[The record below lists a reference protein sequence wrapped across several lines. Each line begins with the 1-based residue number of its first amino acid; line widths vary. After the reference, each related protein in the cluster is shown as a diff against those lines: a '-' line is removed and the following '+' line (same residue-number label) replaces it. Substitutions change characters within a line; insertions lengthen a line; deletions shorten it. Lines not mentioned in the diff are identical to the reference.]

1 MSDYVITGKKGAGK
15 SLLAVG
21 IARDA
26 LSQGKRV
33 ATNLDIYLDNLCRPK
48 SKATVI
54 RLPDRPT
61 ADDLAQI
68 GRGQEGVEE
77 DRNGVIILDE
87 ASSILNAR
95 QWADKDRTATLE
107 WLIHSRK
114 LGWDTYL
121 IAQGLSQIDKQV
133 RESQLE
139 YHIAVKRTD
148 KWPIP
153 VVTSLTRAFGFP
165 VHFPKVHI
173 GIVKHG
179 MSHDALIVERKWYR
193 AKELYKAYDTQQLFK
208 PRGASDAVGVHTLL
222 SAWHLK
228 GRYQPASKWDKL
240 RSWVAALAA
249 QRPMQ
254 PPRPKHRLVQLL
266 EALPPDQRIKH
277 WQRLHALGAI

>member
-26 LSQGKRV
+26 LAQGKRV
-33 ATNLDIYLDNLCRPK
+33 ATNLDLHLDKLCRH
-48 SKATVI
+48 SSRATVI
-54 RLPDRPT
+54 RLPDRPNS
-61 ADDLAQI
+61 DDLDQI

-77 DRNGVIILDE
+77 EKNGIIIIDE
-87 ASSILNAR
+87 ASAILNSR
-95 QWADKDRTATLE
+95 QWSDKDRTATLE

-153 VVTSLTRAFGFP
+153 IITGLTRAFGFP
-165 VHFPKVHI
+165 IHFPKVHI
-173 GIVKHG
+173 GVVKHG
-179 MSHDALIVERKWYR
+179 MHNDALIVERKWYR
-193 AKELYKAYDTQQLFK
+193 AKDLYLAYDTQQIFK
-208 PRGASDAVGVHTLL
+208 PRGDAAAAGTHTLL

-228 GRYQPASKWDKL
+228 GRYLPASRWQAF
-240 RSWVAALAA
+240 RSWVAAMAA
-249 QRPMQ
+249 QRPLP
-254 PPRPKHRLVQLL
+254 PPRPKNRVVALIQSLPAEQRL
-266 EALPPDQRIKH
+266 KH
-277 WQRLHALGAI
+277 WHRMHRLGAI

>member
-15 SLLAVG
+15 TLLAVG

-26 LSQGKRV
+26 LAQGKRV
-33 ATNLDIYLDNLCRPK
+33 ATNLDLHLANLCPPR

-61 ADDLAQI
+61 AADLDQI
-68 GRGQEGVEE
+68 GKGQDGVEE
-77 DRNGVIILDE
+77 ERNGVIILDE
-87 ASSILNAR
+87 ASAILNSR

-179 MSHDALIVERKWYR
+179 MSHDALIIERKWYR
-193 AKELYKAYDTQQLFK
+193 AKDLYAAYDTQQLFK
-208 PRGASDAVGVHTLL
+208 PRGAIDAVGTHTLL

-228 GRYQPASKWDKL
+228 GRYLPASRWQL
-240 RSWVAALAA
+240 FWSWVAAMAA
-249 QRPMQ
+249 QRPL
-254 PPRPKHRLVQLL
+254 PPLRPKHRFVSLL
-266 EALPPDQRIKH
+266 QSLPPDQRIKH
-277 WQRLHALGAI
+277 WHRLRQLGAI